1 MCWLILGGLEVL
13 WVTFRWVFWWLK
25 AHCHILLYAAS
36 SVTKK
41 ALREGQDVNFFDF
54 FWCFPNYCIK
64 MNGKMPRERGKVTK
78 LVFWATL
85 MHILTINIWSICGK
99 KMNSWRWSLLG
110 EKSHQRDGLPC
121 ILSYV
126 TSAVWRNFCCGFC
139 PAKTDFLFDL

>member
-1 MCWLILGGLEVL
+1 MGVL
-13 WVTFRWVFWWLK
+13 VIEGKLSYFIICR
-25 AHCHILLYAAS
+25 Y

-85 MHILTINIWSICGK
+85 IAYTM
-99 KMNSWRWSLLG
+99 R
-110 EKSHQRDGLPC
+110 GLPEDV
-121 ILSYV
+121 LRVQRTFYS
-126 TSAVWRNFCCGFC
+126 
-139 PAKTDFLFDL
+139 